1 MFSEQMKRRERR
13 GEQEN
18 ASWCIICL
26 CEIIKGDQ
34 FIEALCVS
42 PVMILLTALF
52 FFLPLNYNP
61 FTSSCCP
68 TKPAKSAGVLTVK
81 NRNKTQLNGEFSR
94 FEM

>member
-34 FIEALCVS
+34 LIEALCVS

-52 FFLPLNYNP
+52 FFLSHWIITHLHQAAVLQSRPNL
-61 FTSSCCP
+61 
-68 TKPAKSAGVLTVK
+68 PAFWL
-81 NRNKTQLNGEFSR
+81 
-94 FEM
+94 